1 MNNQKKITV
10 FAPHPDDETLGC
22 GGTIAKRIS
31 EGYDVVI
38 VVLTDGRHAFSKIL
52 GIYSDPSPED
62 VKRMRKEEVKRAVK
76 ILGVQKKNL
85 IFLDF
90 EDGTLEKN
98 WKKLEERIIQIIE
111 KNSPVEVYFPYEK
124 DVHLDHR
131 VTNRAVRNAIE
142 NLGIAVKKYQYS
154 ISQKYSRIGPI
165 IDKMLNIFKHN
176 IVHVD
181 ISRFHSVKTAAVRE
195 FKSEME
201 IVSSKQQR
209 RLMNNVE
216 KFLNHEETFYI
227 DK

>member
-1 MNNQKKITV
+1 MNPQEKIAV

-22 GGTIAKRIS
+22 GGTIAKKIR
-31 EGYDVVI
+31 EGYDVI
-38 VVLTDGRHAFSKIL
+38 IAVLTDGRHAFSKIL

-76 ILGVQKKNL
+76 ILGVRKKNL

-90 EDGTLEKN
+90 EDGTLGKN
-98 WKKLEERIIQIIE
+98 RKKLEEKITQIIE
-111 KNSPVEVYFPYEK
+111 KSSPVEVYFPYEK
-124 DVHLDHR
+124 DVHPDHLAA
-131 VTNRAVRNAIE
+131 NRAVRNAIE
-142 NLGIAVKKYQYS
+142 NSGITVKMYQYS

-181 ISRFHSVKTAAVRE
+181 ISRFHSVKPAAVRE

-201 IVSSKQQR
+201 IISSKQQR

-216 KFLNHEETFYI
+216 EFLKYEETFYI